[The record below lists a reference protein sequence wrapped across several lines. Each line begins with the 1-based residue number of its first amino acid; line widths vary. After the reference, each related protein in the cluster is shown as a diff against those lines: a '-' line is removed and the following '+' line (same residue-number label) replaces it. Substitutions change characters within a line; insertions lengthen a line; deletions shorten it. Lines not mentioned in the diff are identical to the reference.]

1 MALVLVESFQACST
15 QPSTDG
21 VDYSCDLQMCSTR
34 ILSGCVCVFGGGGG
48 LGYLNSLGPTSGTHS
63 MHKVTSNTRV
73 TTKTQK

>member
-48 LGYLNSLGPTSGTHS
+48 S
-63 MHKVTSNTRV
+63 VI
-73 TTKTQK
+73 